1 MAPPH
6 RSVETSSR
14 CCPEQ
19 PHIRNRGRAQNSNH
33 SLIFTMQ
40 TKSRA
45 STVKILLVEDDRK
58 LSRALSTMLEEDGH
72 EVEAAYDGRRG
83 LELGLENPYDVII
96 LDVMLPQLDGIAVCR
111 SLRGNHIDIPVL
123 MLTARTTVGDRVQ
136 GLDAGAD
143 DYLPKPFAFREL
155 MARLRAL
162 ARRQIEVRE
171 ADRLGAHGLE
181 LDLRRRR
188 VQYDGRTIE
197 VSPTEFALLEYL
209 MRHEGRVLTQAQI
222 LDHVWGYDS
231 WPESNLVCR
240 LLLEKKKK
248 FKQLKVPVEI
258 KSIRGV
264 GYLLGE

>member
-1 MAPPH
+1 M
-6 RSVETSSR
+6 
-14 CCPEQ
+14 
-19 PHIRNRGRAQNSNH
+19 
-33 SLIFTMQ
+33 
-40 TKSRA
+40 
-45 STVKILLVEDDRK
+45 KILLVEDERK

-83 LELGLENPYDVII
+83 LELGLENAYDVII
-96 LDVMLPQLDGIAVCR
+96 LDVMLPQLDGISVCR

-123 MLTARTTVGDRVQ
+123 MLTARTSVIDRVQ

-155 MARLRAL
+155 MARLRAIT
-162 ARRQIEVRE
+162 RRQIEVRE
-171 ADRLGAHGLE
+171 VDRLEAHGLE

-197 VSPTEFALLEYL
+197 VSPTEFALLEFM

-231 WPESNLVCR
+231 WPESNLVAVYVTYLR
-240 LLLEKKKK
+240 RK

>member
-1 MAPPH
+1 MQPGLQ
-6 RSVETSSR
+6 SSFNVYHPQ
-14 CCPEQ
+14 CIPGDQKEM
-19 PHIRNRGRAQNSNH
+19 N
-33 SLIFTMQ
+33 
-40 TKSRA
+40 
-45 STVKILLVEDDRK
+45 ILLVEDDRK
-58 LSRALSTMLEEDGH
+58 LARALSTMLREDGNAV
-72 EVEAAYDGRRG
+72 EVAHDGERG
-83 LELGLENPYDVII
+83 LELGMENPYDVLI
-96 LDVMLPQLDGIAVCR
+96 LDVMLPRLDGIEVCR
-111 SLRGNHIDIPVL
+111 TLRANHIDIPVL
-123 MLTARTTVGDRVQ
+123 MLTARTAVPDRVQ

-171 ADRLGAHGLE
+171 VDRLEAYGLE

-231 WPESNLVCR
+231 WPESNLVAVYVTYLR
-240 LLLEKKKK
+240 RK